1 MGTETR
7 EALSVSK
14 VASIASVTSS
24 GRLSES
30 LSVLPM
36 TSIQGWAILA

>member
-1 MGTETR
+1 MGAETR

-14 VASIASVTSS
+14 LASISSVTSN
-24 GRLSES
+24 GRLSAS

-36 TSIQGWAILA
+36 TSVQG